1 MCDDGSETLRLLQC
15 DRHGLRWDRHSAS
28 RPYTSPLVP
37 TTIHSGLS
45 FINRFSIKLKLSCVG
60 MRCGMICEVEFMVSS
75 HIRRS
80 ASSYRHKRWKRAGP
94 FFRPPVRSAGT
105 LHRRNTTSHRFKR
118 PRKRQT
124 ISDMV
129 MECTL
134 KYLCTSDQGG
144 DDGFFFCRAG
154 VST

>member
-28 RPYTSPLVP
+28 RSYTSPLVP

-80 ASSYRHKRWKRAGP
+80 ASSYRQKRWNRAGP
-94 FFRPPVRSAGT
+94 FFRPQSVRLGLYTEGT
-105 LHRRNTTSHRFKR
+105 PHLTASSVQGNVKRFR
-118 PRKRQT
+118 TWSWNAR
-124 ISDMV
+124 
-129 MECTL
+129 
-134 KYLCTSDQGG
+134 
-144 DDGFFFCRAG
+144 
-154 VST
+154 